1 MKGNGTQ
8 PLASGRERRE
18 THQFVQESLAWYVN
32 GTLGAAEAQRV
43 EAHIEVCGACREALA
58 ETRALAA
65 ALQAEERP
73 HWSPSP
79 QHFATLMERV
89 DAAEALRT
97 RATVPAPRWRR
108 AWQWLAE
115 GTELPRW
122 AVAAPGVL
130 SLALIAALFWDPAP
144 APSLYRTY
152 SAPERL
158 DTARGAEVNLQV
170 YGDLEVGEL
179 QKLLAEVGATI
190 EAGPSS
196 VGHFRLR
203 VANAEPAALAA
214 TLARL
219 RAHPKVRL
227 AEPVPGHLR

>member
-1 MKGNGTQ
+1 MNSNGTQ
-8 PLASGRERRE
+8 PIASGRERRE

-43 EAHIEVCGACREALA
+43 EAHIEVCGACREAVA

-65 ALQAEERP
+65 ALQAEQPP

-79 QHFATLMERV
+79 KHFATLMERV
-89 DAAEALRT
+89 DAAEALRA
-97 RATVPAPRWRR
+97 RATVPRWRR
-108 AWQWLAE
+108 AWEWLAQ

-130 SLALIAALFWDPAP
+130 SLALIAALFWDPSP
-144 APSLYRTY
+144 TPSLYRTY
-152 SAPERL
+152 SVPERL

-170 YGDLEVGEL
+170 HGDLEVGEL
-179 QKLLAEVGATI
+179 EQLLAEAGATI

-203 VANAEPAALAA
+203 IANAEPAALEAA
-214 TLARL
+214 LARL
-219 RAHPKVRL
+219 RAHPMVRL
-227 AEPVPGHLR
+227 AEPVPAPPR